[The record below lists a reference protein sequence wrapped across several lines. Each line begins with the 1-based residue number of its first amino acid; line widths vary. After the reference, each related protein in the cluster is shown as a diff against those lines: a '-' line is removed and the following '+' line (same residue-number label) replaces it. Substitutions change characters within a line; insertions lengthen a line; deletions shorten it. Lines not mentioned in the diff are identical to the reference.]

1 MEILTNSRQI
11 PKDKSICSN
20 KKYLDILY
28 AYLQEISIVIDK
40 QNYVRKKDVNFSQ
53 IGTKLG
59 YSRQTIATKF
69 KNLKDL
75 QLIQEEEGDYYLLI
89 KLKSN
94 IASLVPYPTL
104 KLLVDTLNERSI
116 SVYVYLLN
124 LYYANNC
131 QPTQFT
137 YSQIKKFVGITD
149 TTRSNDEIISNILLV
164 LQKIGLIKYSLTA
177 VSQ

>member
-1 MEILTNSRQI
+1 M
-11 PKDKSICSN
+11 P
-20 KKYLDILY
+20 
-28 AYLQEISIVIDK
+28 
-40 QNYVRKKDVNFSQ
+40 
-53 IGTKLG
+53 
-59 YSRQTIATKF
+59 YS
-69 KNLKDL
+69 
-75 QLIQEEEGDYYLLI
+75 
-89 KLKSN
+89 
-94 IASLVPYPTL
+94 TL

-131 QPTQFT
+131 QPTKFT

-149 TTRSNDEIISNILLV
+149 TTRSNNEIISNILLV